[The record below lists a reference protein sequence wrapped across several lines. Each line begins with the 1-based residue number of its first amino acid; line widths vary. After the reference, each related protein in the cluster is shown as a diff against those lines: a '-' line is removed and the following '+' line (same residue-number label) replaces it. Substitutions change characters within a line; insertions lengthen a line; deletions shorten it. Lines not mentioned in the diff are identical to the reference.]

1 MALLAASLE
10 VERTEGADERGKAQ
24 AEYEGGKTQQAV
36 IAAGTA

>member
-1 MALLAASLE
+1 MAVLAAGLQ
-10 VERTEGADERGKAQ
+10 VEGIEGVDERGKAQ